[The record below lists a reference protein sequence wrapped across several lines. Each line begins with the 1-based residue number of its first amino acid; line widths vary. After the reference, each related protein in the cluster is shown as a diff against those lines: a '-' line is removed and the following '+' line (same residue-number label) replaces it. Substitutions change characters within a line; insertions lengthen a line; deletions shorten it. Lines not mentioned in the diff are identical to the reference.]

1 MKGPAFV
8 VAAASFGVVVLFGP
22 AAFGPV
28 QAATAAQAAAPLTVG
43 SRPFGSLVLKDLDG
57 KRMSIED
64 YRGSVVLVNFW
75 ATWCKPCVEE
85 LPQLSSLAGRY
96 GSRGLVVV
104 AVSIDD
110 ASSRADIERMA
121 AALTGGVMVWIGA
134 TQDDLQRLGLGA
146 AIPVS
151 ALVDRD
157 GSIAHRELGA
167 LQEGALDAKIE
178 ALLGSEQKEPQ
189 KRFGGVESIDC
200 RPAPLQP
207 QDAGPS
213 L

>member
-1 MKGPAFV
+1 MLGLAAAGPA
-8 VAAASFGVVVLFGP
+8 VAADVLHP
-22 AAFGPV
+22 
-28 QAATAAQAAAPLTVG
+28 ATARTVG

-57 KRMSIED
+57 KRMSLDD
-64 YRGSVVLVNFW
+64 YRGSVVLLNFW

-85 LPQLSSLAGRY
+85 MPQLSKLAGRY
-96 GSRGLVVV
+96 GGRGLVVI
-104 AVSIDD
+104 AVSLDE

-121 AALTGGVMVWIGA
+121 AALTGGVMVWVGA

-151 ALVDRD
+151 VLVDRD

-167 LQEGALDAKIE
+167 LAEGSLDNKIE
-178 ALLGSEQKEPQ
+178 ALLGQSGKDEKDQKEP
-189 KRFGGVESIDC
+189 KRPFGGVESIDG
-200 RPAPLQP
+200 RPSAAPT
-207 QDAGPS
+207 QDAGRI